1 MRVAQIIPCLGGNSG
16 GPSRSVYTLT
26 RGLRDFG
33 LDTEIV
39 SYNYT
44 FNPNI
49 AKEPWI
55 RAMDVDKMLPFEYD
69 SRFKGFLDEREYD
82 LFHIHS
88 IYSYPVTIAARLAR
102 KKNVP
107 YIIAPRG
114 SLYRS
119 AIKGSSALKKY
130 LFNHLFLFSDLNH
143 ASAIQA
149 TCKEELEEIRALGIK
164 TPVAIIPNSVPIPE
178 KMSAYGN
185 PSKLRIGFLGR
196 INPIKNLDGLL
207 RAWKASGLDDEGELY
222 IVGKAQLE
230 KEQEYE
236 KQLHELESELCLKN
250 VIWTGAKFGKEKDDL
265 LRSFSYLVLPSHSEN
280 FGMVVPEAL
289 LQGVPVIASKG
300 TPWSMLE
307 EHHCGWWVDDSVDGL
322 TKGLTDVRTVS
333 EDSRKTMSISG
344 QKMVKVHFSENAVNH
359 KLNDLYEWILVG
371 GEKPKFVYG

>member
-1 MRVAQIIPCLGGNSG
+1 MKVAQIIPCLGGNSG

-26 RGLRDFG
+26 KGLREFG

-55 RAMDVDKMLPFEYD
+55 RAMDVDKMQPFEYD
-69 SRFKGFLDEREYD
+69 SRFKDFLDKREYD

-88 IYSYPVTIAARLAR
+88 IYSYPVTIAARMAR

-143 ASAIQA
+143 ASVIQA
-149 TCKEELEEIRALGIK
+149 TCKEEMEEIRALGIK
-164 TPVAIIPNSVPIPE
+164 TPIAIIPNSVPIPD
-178 KMSAYGN
+178 KLPVYGY

-207 RAWKASGLDDEGELY
+207 RAWKISDLDEEGELY

-230 KEQEYE
+230 KEKEYE
-236 KQLHELESELCLKN
+236 KQLHALESELCLKN
-250 VIWTGAKFGKEKDDL
+250 VIWTGAKYGDEKDDL

-289 LQGVPVIASKG
+289 LQGVPVVASKG

-322 TKGLTDVRTVS
+322 TESLSHIK
-333 EDSRKTMSISG
+333 SISNEERACMAKNG
-344 QKMVKVHFSENAVNH
+344 RRMVIDCFSEKVVG
-359 KLNDLYEWILVG
+359 KMLLTLYSWLIQG
-371 GEKPKFVYG
+371 GDIPAFVYE